1 MNIRA
6 TRSTHRRDSTAASQL
21 ARSQRRAGTHLAQ
34 VTQLALATLLAFAT
48 ATAFAEADEPAQ
60 ALPAEIQ
67 PDPLTVETLGTP
79 GPHWIWLNDGLLA
92 SSRLFDADTGRM
104 LGMVTIS
111 SSTSALEWSS
121 SAGELLNVGA
131 YYSRGSY
138 GPRTDVVQ
146 IRSLKTLLPVAEVV
160 LPETPPKL
168 ANGYPLRA
176 YSGILDGGEFMA
188 VYNFNP
194 TMSVTIVN
202 ARTRTYAGEILT
214 AGCGLVM
221 PSASNAFLQLCGDGT
236 VQRISLDATGKEAS
250 RARTEPF
257 FDAENDPL
265 MDRPVRNGD
274 SWLYNS
280 YSGRIFSVLSSKLKA
295 SPPWNVQGAD
305 PADASWRPGGR
316 MPLAVHRAQGK
327 LFVLMHEGG
336 ADTHEQPGTQV
347 WVFDLKQRKRVA
359 RFVLAGPAAS
369 IDVSQDEA
377 PVLYALNAET
387 RELDVYSAVDGTKQR
402 SIGSIGIGV
411 SVIQAMN

>member
-1 MNIRA
+1 MNHRA
-6 TRSTHRRDSTAASQL
+6 TSNAHRRDSTKATRLMRSPVRAAACL
-21 ARSQRRAGTHLAQ
+21 AVTAVLAC
-34 VTQLALATLLAFAT
+34 APAS
-48 ATAFAEADEPAQ
+48 AFAEAAEA
-60 ALPAEIQ
+60 AAVIPAEIQ
-67 PDPLTVETLGTP
+67 PDALTVETLGPP

-92 SSRLFDADTGRM
+92 SSRLFDADTGKM

-111 SSTSALEWSS
+111 NSTSALEWNI

-168 ANGYPLRA
+168 ASGYPLRA
-176 YSGILDGGEFMA
+176 YSGILDGGEFMT

-202 ARTRTYAGEILT
+202 AKTRSYVGEILT

-221 PSASNAFLQLCGDGT
+221 PSATNAFLQLCGDGT
-236 VQRISLDATGKEAS
+236 VQRISLDAAGNEAS
-250 RARTEPF
+250 RARTKPF

-265 MDRPVRNGD
+265 MDRPARNGD
-274 SWLYNS
+274 NWLYNS
-280 YSGRIFSVLSSKLKA
+280 YSGKIFSVSSSKLKA
-295 SPPWNVQGAD
+295 SAPWNVQGTD
-305 PADASWRPGGR
+305 PADAGWRPGGR

-336 ADTHEQPGTQV
+336 ADTHEDPGAQV
-347 WVFDLKQRKRVA
+347 WVFDLQSHKRVA
-359 RFVLAGPAAS
+359 RFVLTGPAVA
-369 IDVSQDEA
+369 IDVSQDEV
-377 PVLYALNAET
+377 PLLYAMNADT
-387 RELDVYSAVDGTKQR
+387 RELDVYSAIDGAKQR
-402 SIGSIGIGV
+402 SIGSTGIGV

>member
-1 MNIRA
+1 MFAFSSGSAHADPVEA
-6 TRSTHRRDSTAASQL
+6 TTAI
-21 ARSQRRAGTHLAQ
+21 
-34 VTQLALATLLAFAT
+34 
-48 ATAFAEADEPAQ
+48 
-60 ALPAEIQ
+60 PAEIQ
-67 PDPLTVETLGTP
+67 PDPLTVQTLGAP

-92 SSRLFDADTGRM
+92 SSRLFNADTGKM

-111 SSTSALEWSS
+111 NSTSALEWSG

-138 GPRTDVVQ
+138 GQRTDVVQ
-146 IRSLKTLLPVAEVV
+146 IRSLKTLLPVGEVV

-176 YSGILDGGEFMA
+176 YSGILDGGEFMT

-194 TMSVTIVN
+194 AMSVTIVN
-202 ARTRTYAGEILT
+202 AKTRTYVGEILT

-221 PSASNAFLQLCGDGT
+221 PSAANAFLQLCGDGT
-236 VQRISLDATGKEAS
+236 VQRISLDALGNEAG

-257 FDAENDPL
+257 FDAQNDPL

-280 YSGRIFSVLSSKLKA
+280 YSGKIFSVSSSKLKA
-295 SPPWNVQGAD
+295 AAPWSVLGTDAAD
-305 PADASWRPGGR
+305 SSWRPGGR

-336 ADTHEQPGTQV
+336 ADTHEDAGPQV
-347 WVFDLKQRKRVA
+347 WVFDIKRKKRIA
-359 RFVLAGPAAS
+359 RFVLAGPAAA

-377 PVLYALNAET
+377 PLLYALNAET
-387 RELDVYSAVDGTKQR
+387 RELDVYSAIDGTKQR